1 MTDNEKS
8 KTLEYLEE
16 LTKES
21 HLSKKEISK
30 ALKDPRVLRKATTLF
45 KDKGDKQNDNK

>member
-21 HLSKKEISK
+21 QLSKKEIIK
-30 ALKDPRVLRKATTLF
+30 ALKDPKILRKATTLF
-45 KDKGDKQNDNK
+45 KDKGDKQNDK